1 MKVVADTNVLVSALF
16 WEGNERRVI
25 HLAEEGEIELL
36 ISSGIL
42 EELKEVLWRDHF
54 QLRLTDLNTRIDDV
68 VNRLMSVSTLVDSTK
83 RLNTILEDPADNRV
97 LECAVAGKAD
107 YIVSGDSHLLSL
119 REFKGIKIIKAK
131 NLLEI
136 LKK

>member
-1 MKVVADTNVLVSALF
+1 MIRVVLDTNILVSAAVIR
-16 WEGNERRVI
+16 GNEFELLMRAQRGEYEMVLSMDMLIEFEDVI
-25 HLAEEGEIELL
+25 SRKKFGFAEEFTESAADEVASIASFVNPKHRFNV
-36 ISSGIL
+36 IS
-42 EELKEVLWRDHF
+42 
-54 QLRLTDLNTRIDDV
+54 
-68 VNRLMSVSTLVDSTK
+68 
-83 RLNTILEDPADNRV
+83 EDPADNRV

-107 YIVSGDSHLLSL
+107 YIVSGDSHLLNL